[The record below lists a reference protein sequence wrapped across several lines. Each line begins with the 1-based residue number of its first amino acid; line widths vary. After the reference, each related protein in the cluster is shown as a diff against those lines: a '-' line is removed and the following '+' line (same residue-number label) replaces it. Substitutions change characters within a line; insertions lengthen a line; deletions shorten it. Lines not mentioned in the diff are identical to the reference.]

1 MNEFINSLDIS
12 IKDPYYGMEVKP
24 DYIPYSDEASK
35 FWNDQ
40 VCCLLPFEL
49 NLYRYKENNKKGYV
63 FATKPCACYDVIP
76 NTYKI
81 VTDDLNKLL
90 LFDKLKEVKEKIL
103 NDDYSLCKNCPEYQS
118 YKNKTTKFEPGIRL
132 YELYGFY
139 GRKIY
144 EGHLNKRYN
153 SVMDNPLTLK
163 LSLDSKCN
171 LSCPTCREKDYDSY
185 IPELTAEDFDDIV
198 KLIKKSY
205 IIDVGCDGETFLN
218 KSYMDI
224 LKQDL
229 FTNDSKLN
237 KIHILTN
244 GILANNTNFS
254 KINPNNIP
262 HINEIKVSIDAA
274 TESTYNIVRPGGRW
288 NTLLKNI
295 NYLAT
300 HPQRN
305 FLLHSTFTISKYNY
319 KEVSDFVDFS
329 LNLGFNRVLFSFA
342 RPIFH
347 QGKNGSDFIL
357 EENHKKD
364 IIDYLKTV
372 MEQYNKENCVVDLI

>member
-12 IKDPYYGMEVKP
+12 IKDPYYGMEIKP

-49 NLYRYKENNKKGYV
+49 NLYRYKENNEKGYV
-63 FATKPCACYDVIP
+63 FATKPCACYDIIP

-163 LSLDSKCN
+163 LYRICH
-171 LSCPTCREKDYDSY
+171 
-185 IPELTAEDFDDIV
+185 
-198 KLIKKSY
+198 
-205 IIDVGCDGETFLN
+205 
-218 KSYMDI
+218 
-224 LKQDL
+224 DL
-229 FTNDSKLN
+229 
-237 KIHILTN
+237 
-244 GILANNTNFS
+244 
-254 KINPNNIP
+254 
-262 HINEIKVSIDAA
+262 
-274 TESTYNIVRPGGRW
+274 
-288 NTLLKNI
+288 
-295 NYLAT
+295 
-300 HPQRN
+300 
-305 FLLHSTFTISKYNY
+305 
-319 KEVSDFVDFS
+319 
-329 LNLGFNRVLFSFA
+329 
-342 RPIFH
+342 
-347 QGKNGSDFIL
+347 
-357 EENHKKD
+357 
-364 IIDYLKTV
+364 
-372 MEQYNKENCVVDLI
+372 